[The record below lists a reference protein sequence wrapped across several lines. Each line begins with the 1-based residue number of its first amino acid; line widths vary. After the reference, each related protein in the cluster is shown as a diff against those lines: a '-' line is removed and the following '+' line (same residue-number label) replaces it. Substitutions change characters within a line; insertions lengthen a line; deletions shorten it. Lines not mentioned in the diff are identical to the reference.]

1 MNTTQDAVR
10 TESDRDRP
18 SKLQSRIGLGLTV
31 LLTLFFLFD
40 AVPKLLSMSWVVEPS
55 VKLGFTAGFVPVI
68 GALLAIGLVLYL
80 IPRTSVFGAVFITAY
95 LGGAVCTN
103 VLAKLPLFGFV
114 LAPVYTAILLW
125 LALYLR
131 STALRRLVRTG
142 F

>member
-1 MNTTQDAVR
+1 MDTTQDTAG
-10 TESDRDRP
+10 TETDRDRP
-18 SKLQSRIGLGLTV
+18 SKIQSRIGLGLTV

-40 AVPKLLSMSWVVEPS
+40 AVPKLLSMQWVVEPT
-55 VKLGFTAGFVPVI
+55 VKAGFTAGFVPVM

-95 LGGAVCTN
+95 LGGAVCAN
-103 VLAKLPLFGFV
+103 VLGKLPLFSFV
-114 LAPVYTAILLW
+114 LSPVYVAILLW